1 MPLFT
6 AKCNDSVRM
15 VGKPE
20 TIQKR
25 TSRRSMAI
33 SPKPTNEMVRRLISL
48 HGQGD
53 RRGSFLK
60 GGSSTWRYIQLASIW
75 ARRPFT

>member
-1 MPLFT
+1 
-6 AKCNDSVRM
+6 
-15 VGKPE
+15 
-20 TIQKR
+20 
-25 TSRRSMAI
+25 MAI
-33 SPKPTNEMVRRLISL
+33 SSKPTNEMVRRLISL

-60 GGSSTWRYIQLASIW
+60 GGSSTCRYIQLASIW